1 MAAGTPDLVLE
12 SVGTVAFAV
21 SGGAVAV
28 RAGWTGWG
36 SGDLDGQVTE
46 C

>member
-21 SGGAVAV
+21 SGGAVAP
-28 RAGWTGWG
+28 
-36 SGDLDGQVTE
+36 VTLS